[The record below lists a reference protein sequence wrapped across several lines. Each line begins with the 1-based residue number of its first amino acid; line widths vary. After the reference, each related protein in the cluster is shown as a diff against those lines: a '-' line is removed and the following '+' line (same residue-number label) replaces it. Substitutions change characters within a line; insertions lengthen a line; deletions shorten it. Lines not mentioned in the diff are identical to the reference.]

1 MWLYVPSTCSA
12 SAPES
17 AASTSASDS
26 SLVEGFV
33 QSVTWR
39 GASIP
44 RKSWPHVW
52 KMVFSSQLLSGLT
65 SKPSTL
71 AAGVQSWLEVFWWAD
86 TLASF
91 GELVSSLVVVTDLL
105 KTSKSETACLRTEV
119 DGDRL
124 RRSCN
129 DRTPQFEKLRPREY
143 QESSVPMTTPSTP
156 VQASGQRQG
165 TCKEDCGSRRS
176 SLLQSETGTRNPGG
190 GSLGATSRVVGG
202 SRERTDR
209 RVEPS
214 SVPRT
219 KKPKV
224 SSLKSSW
231 LAGNRGEKKTAQQP
245 LSTSSIKS
253 SIDSLDNLDATP
265 TANAFRE
272 NFSDC
277 QRKRPPPSS
286 TDTCQEMG
294 VDSQTAEEVEDTGK
308 FPVLARIS
316 HSALPCSPSGPEV
329 SSPLSNGMSLKA
341 TNGLKGVESDK
352 EQGGSSL
359 SQTVTDQAA
368 STGSMG
374 GSASGQISPAED
386 LRSST
391 LLLQKM
397 NRMSQMGPLCTT
409 ASHFPPV
416 ELDKGQPTPST
427 FGLMFCECLPSLEPV
442 SPFSR
447 TSSRMSRGVCKKCL
461 KIWPPA
467 GSMRNGVCTALSKSE
482 LPTSGSGSLSSPSG
496 QLWPTPTVK
505 GNYNKAG
512 KWAKSGDGLATA
524 VQRVEGPGRLN
535 SAFLDWLI
543 GLPIDWTAS
552 ERLEMQSYRQW
563 LDAHLP
569 SFPHAQELISELS
582 SD

>member
-12 SAPES
+12 SVPES
-17 AASTSASDS
+17 EDSTSVSDS
-26 SLVEGFV
+26 FLVEGFV

-39 GASIP
+39 GACIP
-44 RKSWPHVW
+44 HKSWLHVW
-52 KMVFSSQLLSGLT
+52 RMVFSSPLLSGLT
-65 SKPSTL
+65 SKHSTL
-71 AAGVQSWLEVFWWAD
+71 DAGARSWMEACWWAD
-86 TLASF
+86 ILASF
-91 GELVSSLVVVTDLL
+91 GELVSSLVVATDLL
-105 KTSKSETACLRTEV
+105 KTSKSETTCSRTRV
-119 DGDRL
+119 DGDQL
-124 RRSCN
+124 RRSCD
-129 DRTPQFEKLRPREY
+129 DRTPQFEKSRPREY

-156 VQASGQRQG
+156 AQASGQRQG
-165 TCKEDCGSRRS
+165 TCKEDCGSRKS
-176 SLLQSETGTRNPGG
+176 FLLQSETDTRNPGG
-190 GSLGATSRVVGG
+190 GSSDATSQTAGG
-202 SRERTDR
+202 GRERIGR

-219 KKPKV
+219 KRPKA
-224 SSLKSSW
+224 SSPKSSW
-231 LAGNRGEKKTAQQP
+231 PAGNRGEKKTAQQP
-245 LSTSSIKS
+245 LSTSSIKI
-253 SIDSLDNLDATP
+253 SIDSLDNLDATL
-265 TANAFRE
+265 TASAFRE

-277 QRKRPPPSS
+277 QRKRPLPSS
-286 TDTCQEMG
+286 MDTCQEMG
-294 VDSQTAEEVEDTGK
+294 VDSQTAEEVEDIGK
-308 FPVLARIS
+308 FPVLARTS

-341 TNGLKGVESDK
+341 TNGLKDVEFGK
-352 EQGGSSL
+352 EQGGSSS
-359 SQTVTDQAA
+359 SQTVTGQAA
-368 STGSMG
+368 STGSMV

-386 LRSST
+386 LKFST

-397 NRMSQMGPLCTT
+397 NRMSQMGLLCTT
-409 ASHFPPV
+409 ASHSVPV
-416 ELDKGQPTPST
+416 EFDEGPRTPNT

-535 SAFLDWLI
+535 SAFIDWLI

-552 ERLEMQSYRQW
+552 ERQGMQSYRQW